1 MVGVHSKSMEKTKT
15 PYLGDILSPIM
26 ETVNYEETVCYLPE
40 TSAMDIKAFDSSD
53 LSDMYWMDT
62 RHCIMKR
69 KRYNRNNL
77 YSIFGEYVDL
87 PPDEIKKMLIS
98 EIKSKPDWYSR
109 AGMVCLGMRN
119 TSFEKWLEKLQRP

>member
-1 MVGVHSKSMEKTKT
+1 MAGIHSETMEKTKT
-15 PYLGDILSPIM
+15 CYLGDILSPTT

-40 TSAMDIKAFDSSD
+40 TWAMDIKAFDSSG

-62 RHCIMKR
+62 RHCITKC

-87 PPDEIKKMLIS
+87 PPDEVKK
-98 EIKSKPDWYSR
+98 
-109 AGMVCLGMRN
+109 C
-119 TSFEKWLEKLQRP
+119 